1 MINIF
6 RNILF
11 FVFITL
17 LLYSCKPTKELE
29 DGQFL
34 LKKNSIHIVGKSK
47 VLADYNMVDFVKQKT
62 NKKFL
67 GLFPVQLWYHTLFP
81 KKGEK
86 PVIYQQSLSLLT
98 EQRMLRYVKSLGYF
112 NANIKVEKRFEDKKV
127 WVDYIVEPHQ
137 LYTIRNY
144 SHAVSDSAIAS
155 LLERYRKEKLI
166 KSGDNY
172 NEYVIDNERDRI
184 TQVLNDEGYFK
195 FTKEYVSFKVDT
207 NLNSHQA
214 DIELNIKDFRQGVR
228 HKPFHFRN
236 ISLSILENSFQES
249 FSDSVKYIFP
259 NRVRLTYDSLIIK
272 YNSPLKVKPLVFI
285 QNLYIHSGDLYNLS
299 HLKKSIQ
306 RLNRL
311 NISKRIN
318 VKLNE
323 VDSLGVLDA
332 DIKFIKRPV
341 HYYTIETQGTNRGG
355 DIGVGGFLN
364 YSNRNLFRNSELFNL
379 RLNGA
384 FEYQHFIGKDSPL
397 LGNSLWQNNT
407 IEWGV
412 NTSIFFP
419 FLLAP
424 VSQQRYFSMINPQ
437 SSVDIGYNFQ
447 KRADYRRTV
456 TYASLGYKWWVGK
469 SMRHHFYPL
478 ELNFVKVSL
487 TEDFKQRLLDQPL
500 RIQSLYEDHL
510 IFAIKYSFIYG
521 KQSERKKRNS
531 FFYRLDL
538 ESSGNMLKLY
548 TLVNRIE
555 TPDGLD
561 YQSVFGVRYAQYLK
575 SSNDFRYYLK
585 LNKTNSLAF
594 RSFIGIGLP
603 LENSSFLPLERAF
616 YGGGANSMRAWRLRF
631 LGPGGYAGG
640 EDQIERFGDLLLEA
654 NFEYRFPIYRFL
666 NGAFFYDVGNI
677 WLINDNI
684 TYPNGAFS
692 FDTFL
697 PELAMDV
704 GIGFRFDFSIFM
716 FRLDVAQKIKD
727 PSYPLRHRWVFEHEN
742 WFFPVLSFGIG
753 YPF

>member
-11 FVFITL
+11 FAFSTL
-17 LLYSCKPTKELE
+17 FLLSCNLTKELE

-47 VLADYNMVDFVKQKT
+47 VLVDYNMVDFIKQKN
-62 NKKFL
+62 NKHLL
-67 GLFPVQLWYHTLFP
+67 GLLPVQLWYHSVFP

-86 PVIYQQSLSLLT
+86 PVIYQESLSLLT
-98 EQRMLRYVKSLGYF
+98 EKRMLRYVKSLGYF
-112 NANIKVEKRFEDKKV
+112 NANIRVEKRLTEKKI
-127 WVDYIVEPHQ
+127 WVDYIIEPHQ

-144 SHAVSDSAIAS
+144 SQSISDSAIAS
-155 LLERYRKEKLI
+155 LLEKYRKEKLI
-166 KSGDNY
+166 KVGDNY
-172 NEYVIDNERDRI
+172 NEYIIDDERDRV
-184 TQVLNDEGYFK
+184 TQVLNNEGYYK

-207 NLNSHQA
+207 NLNSHQL
-214 DIELNIKDFRQGVR
+214 DIELYVKDFKQGVR

-236 ISLSILENSFQES
+236 ISLSIMKDAYQES
-249 FSDSVKYIFP
+249 FSDSIKYIFP
-259 NRVRLTYDSLIIK
+259 NQVRLTYDSLK
-272 YNSPLKVKPLVFI
+272 LRYNSPLKVKPFVFI
-285 QNLYIHSGDLYNLS
+285 RNLYIHSGDSYNLS

-318 VKLNE
+318 VNITE
-323 VDSLGVLDA
+323 IDSLGILDA
-332 DIKFIKRPV
+332 DIKFIKKPV
-341 HYYTIETQGTNRGG
+341 HYYTVETQGSNRGG
-355 DIGVGGFLN
+355 DLGLGVFLN
-364 YSNRNLFRNSELFNL
+364 YSNRNLFGNSELFNL

-384 FEYQHFIGKDSPL
+384 IEYQHFIEKDSPL
-397 LGNSLWQNNT
+397 PGNEILKYNT
-407 IEWGV
+407 VEWGA
-412 NTSIFFP
+412 NASIFFP

-424 VSQQRYFSMINPQ
+424 VSQQRYFSVINPR
-437 SSVDIGYNFQ
+437 SSTDIGYTYQ
-447 KRADYRRTV
+447 QRVDYRRTV
-456 TYASLGYKWWVGK
+456 TYASLGYKWKVGN
-469 SMRHHFYPL
+469 SISHHFNPI
-478 ELNFVKVSL
+478 EINFVKVGL
-487 TEDFKQRLLDQPL
+487 TEDFKQRLLEQPL

-510 IFAIKYSFIYG
+510 IFAIKYSLIYG
-521 KQSERKKRNS
+521 KRSERNKQNS

-548 TLVNRIE
+548 TFVNGIQASE
-555 TPDGLD
+555 GVD
-561 YQSVFGVRYAQYLK
+561 YQTLFGVRYAQYIK
-575 SSNDFRYYLK
+575 SSNDFRYYLR
-585 LNKTNSLAF
+585 LNKKNNLAF

-603 LENSSFLPLERAF
+603 LKNSSFLPLERAF

-640 EDQIERFGDLLLEA
+640 GDQIERFGDLLLEA

-677 WLINDNI
+677 WLINDNY

-692 FDTFL
+692 FNTFL
-697 PELAMDV
+697 PELAMDI

-727 PSYPLRHRWVFEHEN
+727 PSYPLGHRWVFEHEN
-742 WFFPVLSFGIG
+742 WFLPVLSFGIG